1 MGREL
6 PATNQ
11 VTTAGRG
18 HRAILVL
25 LVLLAFAVS
34 ALQCWLNPRPGF
46 MPYLK
51 PAPHVAF
58 LWQYNSDS
66 GFEMA
71 TARDFPFSLH
81 HLQTRINRPLFPA
94 LVRGL
99 SEVWYWLVRPLKKLS
114 ADQRTGAGYVSLKI
128 FINLLFALA
137 AFSLLR
143 RYLGDDAALL
153 AVGLML
159 MQKFVLFRISMY
171 HTYDLEY
178 ATPVF
183 VAFLLQRLCDR
194 YSLRRN
200 ILYSLAVGLLLLGR
214 QNYGAYLAALG
225 FGAYLRRY
233 KDVVVSGLAH
243 LLPLG
248 IWVLILWFMGLHYKN
263 YEADVYNQGSWLYK
277 TFIYL
282 GPLQMLKALQDS
294 VLGWFTLLTKMHQ
307 GLWLLLGLAGLCH
320 LGWKRGALDRDLLVF
335 IGLCLFFNW
344 VQLFTAGYYHK
355 RMAADVWWIFFGGSA
370 HLICAPLAARPGLR
384 RKVIAGL
391 LAAVLLWNVF
401 IILHLPWVHPFAQKG
416 G

>member
-1 MGREL
+1 MYSEGKTGRH
-6 PATNQ
+6 Q
-11 VTTAGRG
+11 
-18 HRAILVL
+18 LVL
-25 LVLLAFAVS
+25 AMLVLLAFAVS
-34 ALQCWLNPRPGF
+34 AAQCWLNPRPGF
-46 MPYLK
+46 KPYLK
-51 PAPHVAF
+51 PAPTLAF

-81 HLQTRINRPLFPA
+81 QHQTRINRPLFPA
-94 LVRGL
+94 LARGFAEL
-99 SEVWYWLVRPLKKLS
+99 WYWAARPVVKLS
-114 ADQRTGAGYVSLKI
+114 ADQRTGAGYVTLKI

-137 AFSLLR
+137 AFALLR
-143 RYLGDDAALL
+143 RYIGKDAALL

-159 MQKFVLFRISMY
+159 MQKFVLFRMSMY

-183 VAFLLQRLCDR
+183 VAFMLQRLCDR

-225 FGAYLRRY
+225 FGVYLRRY

-243 LLPLG
+243 LIPLG
-248 IWVLILWFMGLHYKN
+248 VWVLILWSMGLQYKN
-263 YEADVYNQGSWLYK
+263 YEAEVYNQGSWLYK
-277 TFIYL
+277 SFIHL
-282 GPLQMLKALQDS
+282 GPLEMLKALQAS
-294 VLGWFTLLTKMHQ
+294 LLGWFVLLTKMHQ

-320 LGWKRGALDRDLLVF
+320 LGWKRVLLGRDLLVF
-335 IGLCLFFNW
+335 IALCLFFNW
-344 VQLFTAGYYHK
+344 VQLFAADYYQQ
-355 RMAADVWWIFFGGSA
+355 RMAADVWWIFFAGSA
-370 HLICAPLAARPGLR
+370 HLICAPLEARPATR
-384 RKVIAGL
+384 RRVIAGV
-391 LAAVLLWNVF
+391 LAAVLAWNAF